1 MPNSLSRC
9 PRYYERND
17 IMFKVMAVIQTK
29 LGKSYFPI
37 TEQEKKADAERDIV
51 TLKELN
57 PGYKFAIMDE
67 D

>member
-1 MPNSLSRC
+1 
-9 PRYYERND
+9 
-17 IMFKVMAVIQTK
+17 MFKVMAVIQTK